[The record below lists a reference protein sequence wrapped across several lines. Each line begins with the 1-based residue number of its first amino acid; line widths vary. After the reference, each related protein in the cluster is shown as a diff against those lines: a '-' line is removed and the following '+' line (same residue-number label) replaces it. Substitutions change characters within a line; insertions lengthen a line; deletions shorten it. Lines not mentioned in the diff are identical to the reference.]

1 MSKTITGVLLL
12 LWSIPGILYAQE
24 NGDTNQDND
33 NITQSNAYTR
43 YKNLSAED
51 RLFSLPPNS
60 IDIDYR
66 VELNKKNVMLLQL
79 TAQPHLHRFEN
90 IDSLL
95 LVFLGD
101 MKAFKDSLSDPMTIK
116 RIDYLIDASGQKKL
130 RIRQSRPTA
139 PTFLLDGSEP
149 ALLRLQQDTVFI
161 MMATQP
167 GDSTVGSKEVRYDRL
182 GFFLNRYEELEG
194 YVTSGLNDKVR
205 LILKKEG
212 NDKWDTRNGRNY
224 LVSDPSISSRGH
236 TRSEHHHNFLDI
248 SGGILL
254 ENYKSYF
261 VPSFSVGATIGTT
274 RGPSTYAFGARW
286 EPLFIFVPDAQG
298 HLQTYRNDFLVIS
311 FNHRRIDGRSSE
323 LLDPYFNI
331 GSNISL
337 GYLIHSQGDYMVK
350 HTFRLTVGEASLFK
364 NSLKLEPCLFFNDFF
379 KGVTPGIV
387 LSFGGL

>member
-1 MSKTITGVLLL
+1 MKRGGAGVGRPQARKL
-12 LWSIPGILYAQE
+12 A
-24 NGDTNQDND
+24 
-33 NITQSNAYTR
+33 
-43 YKNLSAED
+43 
-51 RLFSLPPNS
+51 
-60 IDIDYR
+60 
-66 VELNKKNVMLLQL
+66 
-79 TAQPHLHRFEN
+79 HL
-90 IDSLL
+90 
-95 LVFLGD
+95 
-101 MKAFKDSLSDPMTIK
+101 
-116 RIDYLIDASGQKKL
+116 
-130 RIRQSRPTA
+130 
-139 PTFLLDGSEP
+139 GSEP
-149 ALLRLQQDTVFI
+149 AILRLQQDTVFI

-364 NSLKLEPCLFFNDFF
+364 SSLNLEPCLFFNDFF

>member
-1 MSKTITGVLLL
+1 MSKMMTGVLLL
-12 LWSIPGILYAQE
+12 LWSIPGILYAQ
-24 NGDTNQDND
+24 DND
-33 NITQSNAYTR
+33 NTTQDNAYTR

-66 VELNKKNVMLLQL
+66 VELNKKNVMLLQM
-79 TAQPHLHRFEN
+79 TATSHLHRFEN
-90 IDSLL
+90 IDSIL

-116 RIDYLIDASGQKKL
+116 RIDYLIDTSGQKKL
-130 RIRQSRPTA
+130 RIRQSRPA
-139 PTFLLDGSEP
+139 SPTFLLDGSEP
-149 ALLRLQQDTVFI
+149 ALLRLQQDTIFI
-161 MMATQP
+161 MMATRP
-167 GDSTVGSKEVRYDRL
+167 GDSHAGNNEVRYDRL

-212 NDKWDTRNGRNY
+212 NDKWETRDGRDY
-224 LVSDPSISSRGH
+224 LVSDPSISSRAH
-236 TRSEHHHNFLDI
+236 TRSEHTRNFLDI

-298 HLQTYRNDFLVIS
+298 RLQTYRNDFLVLNFS
-311 FNHRRIDGRSSE
+311 HRRIDGRGDN
-323 LLDPYFNI
+323 LLQPYFNI
-331 GSNISL
+331 GSNLSL

-350 HTFRLTVGEASLFK
+350 HTFRLTIGESSLFK
-364 NSLKLEPCLFFNDFF
+364 SSLKLQPCLFFNDFF

-387 LSFGGL
+387 LSFGGI